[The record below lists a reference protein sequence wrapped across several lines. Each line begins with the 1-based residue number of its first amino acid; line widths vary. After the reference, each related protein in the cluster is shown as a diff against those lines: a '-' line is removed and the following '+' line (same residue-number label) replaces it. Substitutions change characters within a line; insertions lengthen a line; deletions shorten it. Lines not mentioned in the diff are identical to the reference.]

1 MARRLPTQVLFG
13 LLVVAVGLVL
23 LAETTGLYDARF
35 LFDYVPSLF
44 VLLGLYAMVRS
55 GFRNLFGPA
64 VVVAVAAA
72 WQAVALDLVPVDSV
86 WDFWPLVVVL
96 FGLSLVLD
104 HVRGRPSGDAA
115 RDGSDY
121 VSTFAA
127 FGGSEERS
135 TSHSFTGASL
145 TAAFGG
151 VELDL
156 RDAEVADPPARVNA
170 LAVFGGVEVYAP
182 REWEVDLDV
191 LPLFGGASD
200 ERPRPAP
207 DTGTGEETDAD
218 PVDPVDGRARR
229 TGGQDDREKR
239 GSAPDLVVTGVAAF
253 GGVTV
258 N

>member
-72 WQAVALDLVPVDSV
+72 WQAVALDLVPVDSI

-96 FGLSLVLD
+96 FGLSLVFD
-104 HVRGRPSGDAA
+104 HIRGRPGGADADSG
-115 RDGSDY
+115 SY

-127 FGGSEERS
+127 FGGSEKRS

-151 VELDL
+151 VEVDL
-156 RDAEVADPPARVNA
+156 RDAEVADPPARISA
-170 LAVFGGVEVYAP
+170 LAVFGGVEIHAP
-182 REWEVDLDV
+182 REWDIDLDV

-200 ERPRPAP
+200 ERPRPTRGP
-207 DTGTGEETDAD
+207 DDGANADRADEGQAGEW
-218 PVDPVDGRARR
+218 
-229 TGGQDDREKR
+229 DDNGEH
-239 GSAPDLVVTGVAAF
+239 STPDLVVTGVAAF

>member
-13 LLVVAVGLVL
+13 ALVVVVGIVL

-44 VLLGLYAMVRS
+44 ILLGLYAMVRS

-64 VVVAVAAA
+64 VVVVVAAA

-86 WDFWPLVVVL
+86 WEFWPLVVVL
-96 FGLSLVLD
+96 FGLSLMFDYL
-104 HVRGRPSGDAA
+104 RGRPGPDADSG
-115 RDGSDY
+115 SY

-127 FGGSEERS
+127 FGGSEKRS
-135 TSHSFTGASL
+135 TSRSFTGGSL

-156 RDAEVADPPARVNA
+156 RDAEISDPPAHVSTLA
-170 LAVFGGVEVYAP
+170 LFGGVEIHAP
-182 REWEVDLDV
+182 REWDVDLDV

-200 ERPRPAP
+200 ERPRPARDAGGDP
-207 DTGTGEETDAD
+207 ADAADAATRQAGE
-218 PVDPVDGRARR
+218 R
-229 TGGQDDREKR
+229 DDHEER
-239 GSAPDLVVTGVAAF
+239 GSEPDLVVTGVAAF

>member
-35 LFDYVPSLF
+35 LFDYVPPLF

-96 FGLSLVLD
+96 FGLSLVFD
-104 HVRGRPSGDAA
+104 HVRGRPESADADSG
-115 RDGSDY
+115 SL
-121 VSTFAA
+121 STFAA
-127 FGGSEERS
+127 FGGSEQRS

-156 RDAEVADPPARVNA
+156 RDAEVADPPARVSA
-170 LAVFGGVEVYAP
+170 LAVFGGVEIHAP
-182 REWEVDLDV
+182 REWDVDLDV

-200 ERPRPAP
+200 ERPRPTREA
-207 DTGTGEETDAD
+207 DDGADAD
-218 PVDPVDGRARR
+218 RAGEGR
-229 TGGQDDREKR
+229 GGEWDDRGED
-239 GSAPDLVVTGVAAF
+239 SAPDMVVTGVAAF